1 MQIFIAPA
9 SKFDRMME
17 FFALRDRLDWL
28 RNRKRYLLGRLRGA
42 NREEREK
49 TAELERAFADV
60 EEYRDSG

>member
-9 SKFDRMME
+9 SKFGRMME

-28 RNRKRYLLGRLRGA
+28 RNRKSYLLGRLRGV

-60 EEYRDSG
+60 EEYRAG